1 MIMSESG
8 FRFVGRPVKSRE
20 GLRHVRGGGKFVED
34 IKIPGEVYLALV
46 RSPYPHARIRSV
58 DISRANRYPGVVA
71 VLSGQEIASVLK
83 PLPQLTVP
91 PASKVVDYPIAVGKV
106 RYVGEPVAA
115 VVAESIYA
123 ARDAADLVDV
133 EYEVLKPVMNPDAVL
148 TGEAPLIHE
157 EAGTNIAATV
167 EYDYGDYDE
176 AAARADHIVKAKLRF
191 HRFSSTPL
199 EHFAVLASYERRS
212 GFTIYTNNQMPMF
225 LSPSIARGLDTEISN
240 LRIITP
246 DIGGGFGV
254 KILSYPYMVLVSAI
268 SKIVGRP
275 VKWVETRREHMLAS
289 SHGADRFFEVEAAVK
304 NDGAILGLNVS
315 TVDDIGAYARHEP
328 AGLTVWAQVA
338 SGACKFKNLRQK
350 MYAVFTNKCPAGP
363 NRGFSRAPHQF
374 MIERVLNIV
383 AHNMGMDP
391 IEVRRV
397 NYVRREEQPY
407 ETLNKCVYDDGD
419 YIGALEK
426 AAALIGYDEWR
437 RKQKELKSVGRYV
450 GLGLAVTLDSGT
462 ANFGQVRML
471 NPQLPNVGTSE
482 AASVQMTPDGRLA
495 VKLGTIPQGQ
505 SHETIA
511 SQIVADVLGVTPD
524 EVVVSPGFDSVS
536 HPYTLHSGTYA
547 SRFAGTGMV
556 AVYNA
561 ALKLR
566 EMVLAIAAKL
576 LEANKA
582 DIVLDNSIAY
592 VRGAPDRRV
601 SFKRIARTAYANP
614 YELPEGAEPGLYS
627 ISIYA
632 PRFEP
637 PDNRKMGNLTLT
649 YSYQAHAA
657 VVEVDSETGQVK
669 IIDYAIVDDCGR
681 VINPLLVDG
690 QVHGAALHGIA
701 AVLYESLDYDES
713 GQLLTSTFM
722 DYLPPTAAD
731 TPSFKCMRM
740 SIPSPFTPLGAKGVG
755 EGCGTPIPALV
766 NAVEDALR
774 PFGVEL
780 RDSHVKPHHLFKLMK
795 SRTR

>member
-1 MIMSESG
+1 MSEPG

-566 EMVLAIAAKL
+566 EMVAQT
-576 LEANKA
+576 
-582 DIVLDNSIAY
+582 
-592 VRGAPDRRV
+592 GAQV
-601 SFKRIARTAYANP
+601 S
-614 YELPEGAEPGLYS
+614 
-627 ISIYA
+627 
-632 PRFEP
+632 
-637 PDNRKMGNLTLT
+637 
-649 YSYQAHAA
+649 
-657 VVEVDSETGQVK
+657 
-669 IIDYAIVDDCGR
+669 
-681 VINPLLVDG
+681 
-690 QVHGAALHGIA
+690 
-701 AVLYESLDYDES
+701 
-713 GQLLTSTFM
+713 
-722 DYLPPTAAD
+722 
-731 TPSFKCMRM
+731 
-740 SIPSPFTPLGAKGVG
+740 
-755 EGCGTPIPALV
+755 
-766 NAVEDALR
+766 
-774 PFGVEL
+774 
-780 RDSHVKPHHLFKLMK
+780 
-795 SRTR
+795 

>member
-1 MIMSESG
+1 MTMSG
-8 FRFVGRPVKSRE
+8 FRFVGSPVKSRE
-20 GLRHVRGGGKFVED
+20 GLRHIRGGGRFVED
-34 IKIPGEVYLALV
+34 IKLPSETYLALV
-46 RSPYPHARIRSV
+46 RSPYAHAWVKSV
-58 DISRANRYPGVVA
+58 DISKAVKCEGVVA
-71 VLSGQEIASVLK
+71 VLTGQDLTKVIK

-91 PASKVVDYPIAVGKV
+91 PASKVIDYPIAVRKV

-115 VVAESIYA
+115 VVAENIYH
-123 ARDAADLVDV
+123 ARDAAEVVDV
-133 EYEVLKPVMNPDAVL
+133 EYEALKPVVDPESVL
-148 TGEAPLIHE
+148 TGESPLIHE

-176 AAARADHIVKAKLRF
+176 AAANAHKIITAKLRF

-199 EHFAVLASYERRS
+199 EPFAVLASYDAS
-212 GFTIYTNNQMPMF
+212 TGYTIYCNNQMPMF
-225 LSPSIARGLDTEISN
+225 LSPSIARGLDTDISS

-254 KILSYPYMVLVSAI
+254 KILSYPYMVLVAAI
-268 SKIVGRP
+268 SKLVGRP
-275 VKWVETRREHMLAS
+275 VKWVETRSEHMLAS
-289 SHGADRFFEVEAAVK
+289 SHGADRLFEVEAAVR
-304 NDGAILGLNVS
+304 NDGTILGMSVT

-338 SGACKFKNLRQK
+338 SGACRFKHLRQK

-363 NRGFSRAPHQF
+363 NRGFSRAPHQY
-374 MIERVLNIV
+374 MIERVLNII
-383 AHNMGMDP
+383 ARRLGKDP
-391 IEVRRV
+391 LDLRRL

-419 YIGALEK
+419 YVGALEK
-426 AAALIGYDEWR
+426 AAAIIGYDEWR
-437 RKQKELKSVGRYV
+437 RRQADLRAAGRYI
-450 GLGLAVTLDSGT
+450 GIGLAVTLDSGT

-482 AASVQMTPDGRLA
+482 AASVQMTPDGKVF

-511 SQIVADVLGVTPD
+511 AQIVADVLGVTPD
-524 EVVVSPGFDSVS
+524 DVMVSPGFDSAS

-561 ALKLR
+561 AQRLR
-566 EMVLAIAAKL
+566 GMVLNIAAKL
-576 LEANKA
+576 LEANMA
-582 DIVLDNSIAY
+582 DVELADSMAY
-592 VRGAPDRRV
+592 VRDAPERRV

-614 YELPEGAEPGLYS
+614 YELPAGVEPGLYALS
-627 ISIYA
+627 LYA
-632 PRFEP
+632 PHFEP
-637 PDNRKMGNLTLT
+637 PDDRKRGNLTLT
-649 YSYQAHAA
+649 YSYQAHGV
-657 VVEVDSETGQVK
+657 VVEVDIETGGVK
-669 IIDYAIVDDCGR
+669 ILDYAIVDDCGR
-681 VINPLLVDG
+681 VINPLLVEG
-690 QVHGAALHGIA
+690 QIHGAALHGLA
-701 AVLYESLDYDES
+701 AVLYESLEYDEN

-731 TPSFKCMRM
+731 TPSFKSTRI

-755 EGCGTPIPALV
+755 EGCGTPIPAIV

-774 PFGVEL
+774 PLGAEL
-780 RDSHVKPHHLFKLMK
+780 RDSHIRPYRLYRFIKRAK
-795 SRTR
+795 TG